1 MSKQIT
7 LLPEQLMEYQNE
19 LVDLK
24 KRHENLTNEKKNLS
38 FTNACSGSNN
48 NTTSESLDSNLLL
61 ELSNISA
68 EIKKLENLLNNCVV
82 INAEEADVDF
92 INIGTTFSCDTDIR
106 KDLTMTLVEVNGN
119 PMEGL
124 ISVDSPLGQAV
135 YMKKV
140 GEEFSYATPTGKNIN
155 GLITRIHLTNQ
166 LETEKVNTK
175 K

>member
-7 LLPEQLMEYQNE
+7 LLPEQLMEYKNE
-19 LVDLK
+19 LKDLK

-61 ELSNISA
+61 ELSKISA
-68 EIKKLENLLNNCVV
+68 EISKLEKLLNNCVV
-82 INAEEADVDF
+82 LNVEEADLDF
-92 INIGTTFSCDTDIR
+92 INIGTTFSCDTDVR
-106 KDLTMTLVEVNGN
+106 KDLTMTLVEVDGN
-119 PMEGL
+119 PMQGL

-135 YMKKV
+135 FMKRV
-140 GEEFSYATPTGKNIN
+140 GEEFSYETPNGKSVN
-155 GLITRIHLTNQ
+155 GSITKIHMLN
-166 LETEKVNTK
+166 EKNDKTIIK

>member
-19 LVDLK
+19 LAELK
-24 KRHENLTNEKKNLS
+24 KRHENLRNEKKNLS
-38 FTNACSGSNN
+38 FTNACSGCNN

-68 EIKKLENLLNNCVV
+68 EIKKLETLLNNCIV
-82 INAEEADVDF
+82 ISAEEAEIDF
-92 INIGTTFSCDTDIR
+92 IDVGTTFSCDTDIR

-135 YMKKV
+135 YKKTV
-140 GEEFSYATPTGKNIN
+140 GEDFTYLTPNGKSVN
-155 GLITRIHLTNQ
+155 GSITRIHLTNQ
-166 LETEKVNTK
+166 IEEEKVNTK